1 MKGIKSMRTSETMN
15 LRDSSVCPTCNGT
28 GWINAEKVLVNGI
41 WYENIVKPCPACNG
55 GLEERTETMKKVSNI
70 PSVFYNSDLKNFDW
84 SIYKD
89 EYGKTIDMRGRELLI
104 NNFIAEYKEWKKEGY
119 GLYIFSETKGS
130 GKTFLA
136 SCICNELMKRYAIRT
151 KFVSA
156 VNLLNI
162 AQSGD
167 KESYD
172 EYKKDPIKLL
182 CNCELLVIDDI
193 GQKKGGYDWMNDL
206 LFRIVD
212 ERMTQKL
219 VTIFTSNIVIDRL
232 SLDERITER
241 INKMSHPV
249 SLPEFNVRHI
259 ESNNNKAEF
268 LKRIGLV
275 KVVKNE
281 AV

>member
-1 MKGIKSMRTSETMN
+1 
-15 LRDSSVCPTCNGT
+15 
-28 GWINAEKVLVNGI
+28 
-41 WYENIVKPCPACNG
+41 
-55 GLEERTETMKKVSNI
+55 
-70 PSVFYNSDLKNFDW
+70 
-84 SIYKD
+84 
-89 EYGKTIDMRGRELLI
+89 
-104 NNFIAEYKEWKKEGY
+104 
-119 GLYIFSETKGS
+119 
-130 GKTFLA
+130 
-136 SCICNELMKRYAIRT
+136 
-151 KFVSA
+151 
-156 VNLLNI
+156 
-162 AQSGD
+162 
-167 KESYD
+167 
-172 EYKKDPIKLL
+172 
-182 CNCELLVIDDI
+182 
-193 GQKKGGYDWMNDL
+193 MNDL